1 MASPW
6 TTPMPGVRP
15 LVHLCTILP
24 VPPRHWN
31 RSEVEATVRDY
42 LDMLALELRGE
53 RFNKAARNREL
64 RAQLDGRSHGAVERK
79 HQNISA
85 ILISLGFPYIDGYK
99 PLGHGQD
106 MLQGVIHEQLP
117 PLLGL
122 VKADVEAPQQRVA
135 IEEVLGIQVDP
146 PDTGPPPIVGEEP
159 ARYEVGSSSS
169 SATNYLQK
177 EALNRSLGDAGEA
190 LVMEYERAR
199 LLEAGKDRLA
209 QNVEQV
215 SKTVGDHAGYDIRS
229 YEVTGHDR
237 FVEVKAT
244 RYGKLTPFYISAG
257 EVRFSGSNLQAYHLY
272 RLFNFR
278 RNPKLFILPGDVTR
292 HVRLHAVNY
301 RAHF

>member
-1 MASPW
+1 M
-6 TTPMPGVRP
+6 RP
-15 LVHLCTILP
+15 FVHFVTILP
-24 VPPRHWN
+24 VPPRHWS
-31 RSEVEATVRDY
+31 RPEVEATVRDY
-42 LDMLALELRGE
+42 LYMLALELRGE

-106 MLQGVIHEQLP
+106 MLREVIHDQLP

-122 VKADVEAPQQRVA
+122 VEADVGAPQQRVA
-135 IEEVLGIQVDP
+135 IEDVLGIRVDP
-146 PDTGPPPIVGEEP
+146 PDNGIPSVVGEEP
-159 ARYEVGSSSS
+159 ARYGVVSPS
-169 SATNYLQK
+169 TPLINYLQK

-199 LLEAGKDRLA
+199 LLQSGKDHLA
-209 QNVEQV
+209 RNVEQV

-244 RYGKLTPFYISAG
+244 RYGKITPFYISAG
-257 EVRFSGSNLQAYHLY
+257 EVRFSGANLQAYRLY

-278 RNPKLFILPGDVTR
+278 RGPKLFILPGDVRR

-301 RAHF
+301 RASF